1 MTKKFEYT
9 TFANRFAAR
18 FPLFSYVGIQINF
31 WIIANCLLITIMYL
45 HAEIISQIYKVKI
58 AISFIAFIK
67 MAIIAGVL
75 YGFILGY
82 TNYYF
87 DKNLF
92 KKLPIGKI
100 ILFKTLTSLLLLI
113 SLLWLIRFELFDF
126 FVPVTFYESGF
137 KISDAT
143 WDSLFYLLMIYYFFM
158 TLIISFINQVNK
170 KYGPGVVVPLL
181 FGKYRH
187 PKEEVRIFMFMDLKS
202 STATAEKLGHLK
214 YSAFIRDC
222 FDDINEVILP
232 YLAQVYQYVGDEIV
246 LMWPEEEGL
255 KDQNCIQFFF
265 ACKKQ
270 FHKRADFYTKSYGT
284 IPEFK
289 AGLHLGKVT
298 AVEIGEIKKDI
309 AYHGDTL
316 NTAARIQS
324 VCNEYN
330 KDFLVSEYLLER
342 IGASQNVLTESMGMI
357 LLRGKTN
364 KVGIASINGIE
375 TGQEKLV

>member
-143 WDSLFYLLMIYYFFM
+143 WDSLFYLLMIY
-158 TLIISFINQVNK
+158 
-170 KYGPGVVVPLL
+170 
-181 FGKYRH
+181 
-187 PKEEVRIFMFMDLKS
+187 
-202 STATAEKLGHLK
+202 
-214 YSAFIRDC
+214 
-222 FDDINEVILP
+222 
-232 YLAQVYQYVGDEIV
+232 
-246 LMWPEEEGL
+246 
-255 KDQNCIQFFF
+255 
-265 ACKKQ
+265 
-270 FHKRADFYTKSYGT
+270 
-284 IPEFK
+284 
-289 AGLHLGKVT
+289 
-298 AVEIGEIKKDI
+298 
-309 AYHGDTL
+309 
-316 NTAARIQS
+316 
-324 VCNEYN
+324 
-330 KDFLVSEYLLER
+330 
-342 IGASQNVLTESMGMI
+342 
-357 LLRGKTN
+357 
-364 KVGIASINGIE
+364 
-375 TGQEKLV
+375 